1 MSLSALGALVLF
13 AAGMCFIVGTM
24 LRMSNTP
31 GAPITAYTPAMRLA
45 DINQTGLTDQVQR
58 ASSPSTLAS
67 TPQQQ
72 QFRSA
77 QLGQCLTAR
86 HPVLGEFTSRI
97 VGTIVY
103 DELWQRVKNPSEP
116 WMPTGNQ
123 FTAHW
128 LGDKLIYEW
137 KEQLFLFDQFDN
149 LSDQDIATNF
159 LPYAQQFG
167 ASDETAQ
174 VQFTYPPATWLI
186 TDIGKFRV
194 ASVSGTGL
202 RLCAG
207 AIGRFIHAS
216 AYEQRAL
223 VVEDYQSGRGGLDT
237 AWIGYVLKWEDV
249 TKIE

>member
-1 MSLSALGALVLF
+1 MNLYALGALVLF
-13 AAGMCFIVGTM
+13 AAGMCFIVGFA
-24 LRMSNTP
+24 LRMSNVP
-31 GAPITAYTPAMRLA
+31 GASMTAYTHATRLA
-45 DINQTGLTDQVQR
+45 NISQAGVTDQVQP

-72 QFRSA
+72 QFRGA
-77 QLGQCLTAR
+77 QLGQYVTAR
-86 HPVLGEFTSRI
+86 HPVLGEFTCRI

-116 WMPTGNQ
+116 WVPTGNQ

-137 KEQLFLFDQFDN
+137 KDRLYLLDQFDAV
-149 LSDQDIATNF
+149 SDQDIATNF
-159 LPYAQQFG
+159 LPYAKQFG
-167 ASDETAQ
+167 ASDETAK

-186 TDIGKFRV
+186 TDIGKFQV
-194 ASVSGTGL
+194 ASVNGTGL

-207 AIGRFIHAS
+207 ATGRFIHAS

-237 AWIGYVLKWEDV
+237 AWIGYELKWEDV